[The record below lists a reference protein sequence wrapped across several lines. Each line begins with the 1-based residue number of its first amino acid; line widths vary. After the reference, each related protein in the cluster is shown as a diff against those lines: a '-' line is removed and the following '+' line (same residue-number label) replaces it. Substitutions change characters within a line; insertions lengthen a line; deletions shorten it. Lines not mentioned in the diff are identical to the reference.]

1 MLDVLAQVRADRVVA
16 VIRASRVADPVELAR
31 TLAQAGIRC
40 VEFTFTIPGAADALR
55 AASDDGTAVVGAG
68 TVVDEPTARTAL
80 EAGARFLVS
89 PACTP
94 DVAAAG
100 RESGVPVFL
109 GAFTPTEVVA
119 ALAAGAAA
127 VKLFPAEPLGPS
139 YLKQLRGPFP
149 DVLFVPSGRDRRTQR
164 RRVSRGGCGGRLR
177 RRRPRAAGARRG
189 GSARRDRPAGAFV
202 RRGGPLSSQLAQEEF
217 DRGERGATDC
227 LDRRR
232 ARVRA
237 QDDVVELEE
246 RRAVRRLAREAVEPR
261 AAEPA
266 GP

>member
-109 GAFTPTEVVA
+109 GAFTPTEVVVA
-119 ALAAGAAA
+119 FAAGAAA

-149 DVLFVPSGRDRRTQR
+149 DVLFVPSGGIDERNAAAYLEAGAAA
-164 RRVSRGGCGGRLR
+164 VYAGGGLAPPELVEAGAHDEIA
-177 RRRPRAAGARRG
+177 PRARSFAA
-189 GSARRDRPAGAFV
+189 
-202 RRGGPLSSQLAQEEF
+202 
-217 DRGERGATDC
+217 
-227 LDRRR
+227 
-232 ARVRA
+232 
-237 QDDVVELEE
+237 
-246 RRAVRRLAREAVEPR
+246 AVR
-261 AAEPA
+261 
-266 GP
+266 